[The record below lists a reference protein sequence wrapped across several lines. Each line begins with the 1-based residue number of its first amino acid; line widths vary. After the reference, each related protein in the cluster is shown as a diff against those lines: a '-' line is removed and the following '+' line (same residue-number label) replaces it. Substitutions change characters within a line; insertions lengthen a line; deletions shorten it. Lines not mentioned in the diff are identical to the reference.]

1 MKITQALIV
10 FLFVTVTLGAFPN
23 NSSARPERIEVV
35 AKRYSFE
42 PAEITVH
49 KGQPVTLELTSDDVT
64 HGLEVKELGIKTEV
78 KKGRPAK
85 IFFTPETLGT
95 FTGKCSHFCGMG
107 HGSMELQI
115 HVVN

>member
-10 FLFVTVTLGAFPN
+10 FLFATVTMGALP
-23 NSSARPERIEVV
+23 SSTSARPQRIELV

-49 KGQPVTLELTSDDVT
+49 QGQPVTLEVTSDDVT

-85 IFFTPETLGT
+85 ISFTPKTVGT

-107 HGSMELQI
+107 HGSMELKI
-115 HVVN
+115 HVIE